1 MNNEYLAQQDAVVAS
16 VASKATVYGWLGSVW
31 GVLSD
36 SGLAIAAGTLVTIGG
51 FCVAFYFNKR
61 KNAREKLA
69 HEADEARKEKQ
80 QEWALREHELR
91 MLKLNKELEV
101 LNASGK

>member
-16 VASKATVYGWLGSVW
+16 VASKTTVYGWLGSVY

-36 SGLAIAAGTLVTIGG
+36 SGLAIAAGTIVTIAG

-61 KNAREKLA
+61 KAQREKLA
-69 HEADEARKEKQ
+69 YEADEERKQELHRWAEAEHLARMKNLK
-80 QEWALREHELR
+80 RDYKCEHP
-91 MLKLNKELEV
+91 K
-101 LNASGK
+101 